1 MGAAPSVA
9 AGSFGVDRYPAVLFD
24 FDGTLANTGM
34 AVMRIAAAVLRERGI
49 EPAESDL
56 RKMIGPP
63 LVVGF
68 RDVFD
73 VPQPVAEELT
83 AAYRERFA
91 REVTV
96 ADFPPIPGVP
106 ELLRALR
113 AQGRRLA
120 VATSRKEESA
130 RQMIADLGWM
140 PLFGAIAGMHEPERL
155 TKADSIRC
163 ALAQLGVWPVD
174 AVMIGDRFH
183 DVEGAREVGCAVIG
197 VYTGAAAPG
206 EHDAADAACHSMD
219 EVAALLGV
227 QTSLGDLPSAGL
239 Q

>member
-1 MGAAPSVA
+1 MTGAAPSAA
-9 AGSFGVDRYPAVLFD
+9 AGSFDIGRYPVVLFD
-24 FDGTLANTGM
+24 FDGTLADTGM
-34 AVMRIAAAVLRERGI
+34 AVMRTAAAVLRDRGI
-49 EPAESDL
+49 ESAESDL

-68 RDVFD
+68 RDVFG
-73 VPQPVAEELT
+73 VPQSMAEELT

-106 ELLRALR
+106 DLLRALH

-130 RQMIADLGWM
+130 LQMIGDLGWT
-140 PLFGAIAGMHEPERL
+140 PLFEAIAGMHEPERL
-155 TKADSIRC
+155 TKADSIRR
-163 ALAQLGVWPVD
+163 ALAQLGVQPAD

-183 DVEGAREVGCAVIG
+183 DVEGASEAGCAVIG
-197 VYTGAAAPG
+197 VYTGAALAG
-206 EHDAADAACHSMD
+206 EHDAADAACRSMD

-227 QTSLGDLPSAGL
+227 
-239 Q
+239 

>member
-1 MGAAPSVA
+1 MGAASPA
-9 AGSFGVDRYPAVLFD
+9 QAGRFGIDRYPVVLFD
-24 FDGTLANTGM
+24 FDGTLADTGM
-34 AVMRIAAAVLRERGI
+34 AVMRTAAAVLRERGI
-49 EPAESDL
+49 EPAEDDL

-68 RDVFD
+68 RDVFG
-73 VPQPVAEELT
+73 VTQPVAEGLT

-96 ADFPPIPGVP
+96 ADFPPIPGAP
-106 ELLRALR
+106 ELLRALQ

-130 RQMIADLGWM
+130 RQMIDQLGWT
-140 PLFGAIAGMHEPERL
+140 PLFEAIAGMHEPERL
-155 TKADSIRC
+155 TKADSIRGV
-163 ALAQLGVWPVD
+163 LAQLGVRPVD

-183 DVEGAREVGCAVIG
+183 DIEGAREVGCAVIG
-197 VYTGAAAPG
+197 VYTGAAVAG
-206 EHDAADAACHSMD
+206 EHDAADAACRSMA

-227 QTSLGDLPSAGL
+227 
-239 Q
+239 

>member
-1 MGAAPSVA
+1 MGAVPA
-9 AGSFGVDRYPAVLFD
+9 AAIGSFDIGRYPVVLFD
-24 FDGTLANTGM
+24 FDGTLADTGP

-49 EPAESDL
+49 EPAEADL

-63 LVVGF
+63 LAVGL
-68 RDVFD
+68 RDVFG
-73 VPQPVAEELT
+73 VAQPVAEELT
-83 AAYRERFA
+83 VAYRARFA

-96 ADFPPIPGVP
+96 ADFPPIPGVS
-106 ELLRALR
+106 ELLRVLHG
-113 AQGRRLA
+113 QGRRLA

-130 RQMIADLGWM
+130 RQMINDLGWT
-140 PLFGAIAGMHEPERL
+140 PLFEAIAGMHEPERL

-163 ALAQLGVWPVD
+163 VLEELGVRSAD

-183 DVEGAREVGCAVIG
+183 DIEGAREVGCAAIG
-197 VYTGAAAPG
+197 VYTGAAVAG

-227 QTSLGDLPSAGL
+227 QIQDEC
-239 Q
+239 